1 MKTKTVTVTDEYEYA
16 LRITLPEPVW
26 SGYEEISTGVY
37 RVAIYIGPRSKRCVV
52 KYDSRW
58 ENRLTHCA
66 QGIYYCLITDQGELN
81 RLAGEYAEVG
91 AALEEAG
98 LVTAE
103 EL

>member
-1 MKTKTVTVTDEYEYA
+1 MKTKTVTVEDGDNDM
-16 LRITLPEPVW
+16 RITLPEPVW
-26 SGYEEISTGVY
+26 SGSEKIDTGVF
-37 RVAIYIGPRSKRCVV
+37 RKAIYVGPRSKRCVV
-52 KYDSRW
+52 RYYSIW
-58 ENRLTHCA
+58 EDRLTHGCV
-66 QGIYYCLITDQGELN
+66 GTYYKLITDQNELN